1 MKADVQ
7 SATLVSTEA
16 QQAKL
21 RLLASDL
28 RAVGRIQEMG
38 FEIGEEIELKD
49 FTLAEEN

>member
-21 RLLASDL
+21 RLFASDL
-28 RAVGRIQEMG
+28 RAVGRIHEME
-38 FEIGEEIELKD
+38 FEIGEDIDLKN
-49 FTLAEEN
+49 FSLADEN